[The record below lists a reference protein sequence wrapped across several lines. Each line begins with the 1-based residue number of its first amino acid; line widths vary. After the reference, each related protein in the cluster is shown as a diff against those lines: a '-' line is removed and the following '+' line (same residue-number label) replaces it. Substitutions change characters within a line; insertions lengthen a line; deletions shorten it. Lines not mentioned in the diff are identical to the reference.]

1 MTEINGKDENA
12 RLSGA
17 LDKTE
22 DVRLSGTLDK
32 ADYVEPACV
41 LCGTPYGQ
49 EEKKPV
55 PIGRILTK
63 MDEYM
68 GRQDF
73 EGARRHLAYWLE
85 EARLN
90 RDLEGQFSLHNELM
104 GFHRKMREKA
114 YAFEHAEAALS
125 LIDRLDMADS
135 VSAATACVN
144 AATVYGAFDEPER
157 SMPLFERARAL
168 YEKYLPPTDGRLGGL
183 YNNMGLTLTAL
194 GRYDEALSVYN
205 EALSVM
211 EKVPGGV
218 LEMAIT
224 YLNMADT
231 EADAFE
237 ARELCEEGLHED
249 QNDAA
254 DIGSL
259 IDEIQDTTTDTDL
272 QTDEI
277 QSSEADIGLRLGE
290 LLEKAQTCL
299 EDPSPARDG
308 YYAFVVEKCAPVF
321 SYYGWEEYGDELAAR
336 AEAIYKENQ
345 AR

>member
-1 MTEINGKDENA
+1 MTESDSIRKAGNIP
-12 RLSGA
+12 GA
-17 LDKTE
+17 
-22 DVRLSGTLDK
+22 LDK
-32 ADYVEPACV
+32 ADYVEPSCV

-55 PIGRILTK
+55 PIDRIMAKL
-63 MDEYM
+63 DEYM

-73 EGARRHLAYWLE
+73 EGARRHLSYWLE

-254 DIGSL
+254 DIG
-259 IDEIQDTTTDTDL
+259 
-272 QTDEI
+272 
-277 QSSEADIGLRLGE
+277 LRLGE

-308 YYAFVVEKCAPVF
+308 YYAFVAEKCAPVF